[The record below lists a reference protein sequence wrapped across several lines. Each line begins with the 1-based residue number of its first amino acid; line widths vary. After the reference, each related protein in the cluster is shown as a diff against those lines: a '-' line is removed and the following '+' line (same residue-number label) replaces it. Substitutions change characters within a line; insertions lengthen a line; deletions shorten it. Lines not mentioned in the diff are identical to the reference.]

1 MRAPLGCLRCHR
13 PFRARP
19 RPTCPR
25 TPCPESRARFGA
37 ERTRR
42 PSRAARACLCRPG
55 GRTGRPPAMPLGAYS
70 RPVSRYCSERPRA
83 ARARVRMRWLLCIFW
98 RRWTDTS
105 SNAPRLPWQVTGPM
119 RRDWTNSRELVTP
132 RCFARFRG
140 SICAAEC
147 HSRFGSALRERR
159 GKRSTR
165 LPSRPNAEKVI

>member
-70 RPVSRYCSERPRA
+70 RPVSRYCSERRGLRVRGFACDGSFAFLGGGGPILRRMHRGYLGKLPDLCAATGRTRESSSRRA
-83 ARARVRMRWLLCIFW
+83 AL
-98 RRWTDTS
+98 
-105 SNAPRLPWQVTGPM
+105 
-119 RRDWTNSRELVTP
+119 RDS
-132 RCFARFRG
+132 RG
-140 SICAAEC
+140 STCAAEC

-165 LPSRPNAEKVI
+165 LPSRPNTEKVI